1 MERPNPK
8 KRTTYSR
15 RDFLKGVGGGA
26 IGVGVGTTIMTG
38 KARGSPAN
46 EELEAQASKTV
57 TLTVNGKSVS
67 VEVRPRETLLS
78 VLRENLG
85 LTGSKRVCD
94 RGECGGCTVILNG
107 RPVYACMTLA
117 ARLDGQSVTT
127 VEGLAR
133 NGKLHPVQQAFI
145 DKDAYQ
151 CGFCTP
157 GLLTASAALLE
168 RNPSPTMEDIK
179 AGLSGNLCRCGNYQK
194 IYEAV
199 AAAAA
204 KPRKP

>member
-1 MERPNPK
+1 MDRPNP
-8 KRTTYSR
+8 RRRRTYSR

-26 IGVGVGTTIMTG
+26 IGVGVGTTIMN
-38 KARGSPAN
+38 ARPLGSRPE
-46 EELEAQASKTV
+46 EELEARASKSLS
-57 TLTVNGKSVS
+57 LTVNGRSVT
-67 VEVRPRETLLS
+67 VEVKPRETLLS
-78 VLRENLG
+78 VLREKLG

-94 RGECGGCTVILNG
+94 RGECGACTVILNG

-157 GLLTASAALLE
+157 GFLTASAALLAW
-168 RNPSPTMEDIK
+168 NASPSPEDIK
-179 AGLSGNLCRCGNYQK
+179 AGLSGNLCRCGSYQK

-199 AAAAA
+199 AAAAKSK
-204 KPRKP
+204 KP